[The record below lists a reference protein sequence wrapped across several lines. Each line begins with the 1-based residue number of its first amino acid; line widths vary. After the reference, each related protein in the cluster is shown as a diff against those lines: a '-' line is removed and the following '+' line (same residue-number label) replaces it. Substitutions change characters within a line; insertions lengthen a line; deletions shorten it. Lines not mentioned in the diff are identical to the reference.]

1 MWHCCKERRDIIKQI
16 KNKVIFKTKIVNCSI
31 DTVWWKWTTHEGLLT
46 FFGPDNKIK
55 LKLGGAFEIYFLLDN
70 AKGLQGV
77 EGCKII
83 SYLPKKMLSFTWNA
97 PPEHPEI
104 RNHNHK
110 TWVVLNFN
118 SISGKQTEVE
128 LNHLGWLDG
137 EKWDEVYNYFDS
149 AWDTVLKW
157 LEESCEKNK

>member
-1 MWHCCKERRDIIKQI
+1 MNMMNQI
-16 KNKVIFKTKIVNCSI
+16 NNKIIFKTKTVNCPI
-31 DTVWWKWTTHEGLLT
+31 DIVWWKWTTHEGLLT
-46 FFGPDNKIK
+46 FFGPDNKIN
-55 LKLGGAFEIYFLLDN
+55 LKLGGTFEIYFLLDN
-70 AKGLQGV
+70 PKGLRGG

-83 SYLPKKMLSFTWNA
+83 SFLPKKMLSFTWNA

-118 SISGKQTEVE
+118 SISETKTNIE

-137 EKWDEVYNYFDS
+137 EKWDDVYTYFDS
-149 AWDTVLKW
+149 AWDTVLEW
-157 LEESCEKNK
+157 LEKSCEKK

>member
-1 MWHCCKERRDIIKQI
+1 MDIMKQINDKIIIKT
-16 KNKVIFKTKIVNCSI
+16 KTVNCPI

-55 LKLGGAFEIYFLLDN
+55 LKLGGAYEIYFLLDN
-70 AKGLQGV
+70 PKGLQGG

-110 TWVVLNFN
+110 TWVVINFN

-157 LEESCEKNK
+157 LEESCKKKRK

>member
-1 MWHCCKERRDIIKQI
+1 MKQI
-16 KNKVIFKTKIVNCSI
+16 NNKIIFKTKTVNCPI
-31 DTVWWKWTTHEGLLT
+31 DNVWWKWTTHDGLLT

-70 AKGLQGV
+70 PKGLRGG

-83 SYLPKKMLSFTWNA
+83 SYMPKKMLSFTWNA
-97 PPEHPEI
+97 PPEYPEI

-110 TWVVLNFN
+110 TWIVLNFN
-118 SISGKQTEVE
+118 SISGKQTLIE